1 MSKETAF
8 FAFRRDGQ
16 DYSCRGDDLK
26 HVATQDD
33 IFFFWRQGT
42 TYKTRLAVNP
52 DRIESSVTE
61 SVDLNYEQYAFV
73 RDRDTGLKLAETSP
87 PFADTQQE
95 KRVYEH
101 IFDGDDNTSFK
112 SYTNNGIK
120 HDVVI
125 QFPEPID
132 VYGEISIKAGFHN
145 NQRLGQML
153 INGQVVRE
161 ISAWDSDPQVFTA
174 AFSGQVNEFSI
185 RQKNLNGLQC
195 TAVIN
200 YIDIDGARLQ
210 SNVTTTKLVMAVGTD
225 MSQYK
230 VNMRIKQYDGTL
242 VGKIGAVDEPNRTL
256 YLTEVTAFQAGD
268 GILIEQVVD
277 DMIELSEIR
286 NTDYFAC
293 TEQHSPTNHISYK
306 VTGDKFVELFKDITP
321 NFEVLSGG
329 VWLNMRFANTSK
341 TVKVVKAENG
351 KEYEYR
357 GTYTNFNLPV
367 GNYFVPTLEGGGLQ
381 CIKLYGTH
389 NNGNFDFKSN
399 FDMSTVTNMSNF
411 VRCCGLF
418 NGDVSHFNLQNVSCS
433 YQAFANCHNFN
444 ASVGGGFD
452 MANATNVER
461 MFVNCVKFNQPIN
474 NFKFPKATFVFNTW
488 YNCRALNQDI
498 SGIEYKE
505 DALLRQTWSNCVAM
519 NHPGLAVAVPFP
531 ACIRLDRATELW
543 KGFRQSVANWT
554 QSMPYEMAG
563 LFRAWNQFNQ
573 DVGHFDTTNVK
584 CMARVFDGAKT
595 FNHPSVR
602 NWDTSKVTNFYLTFH
617 TAHRFDV
624 ELDTWNMS
632 SAKTL
637 YGMFQNATNMGKSN
651 GGYVNLESW
660 DTSNVTNMGGSMFW
674 KTHMVKGISTWNTS
688 KVTNMK
694 GIFC

>member
-33 IFFFWRQGT
+33 IFFFWRQGV
-42 TYKTRLAVNP
+42 TYKTRLAINP
-52 DRIESSVTE
+52 DRIESVNTE

-87 PFADTQQE
+87 PFADSQQE

-161 ISAWDSDPQVFTA
+161 ISAWDSEPQVFTA

-185 RQKNLNGLQC
+185 RQKNLNGQQC

-200 YIDIDGARLQ
+200 YIDIDGARLE
-210 SNVTTTKLVMAVGTD
+210 SNVTTTKIVMAVGTD

-357 GTYTNFNLPV
+357 GNYTNFNLPV

-381 CIKLYGTH
+381 CIKLDGTH
-389 NNGNFDFKSN
+389 GNGNFDFKSN
-399 FDMSTVTNMSNF
+399 FDMSTVENMHYF
-411 VRCCGLF
+411 VRNCTLF
-418 NGDVSHFNLQNVSCS
+418 NGDIGHFDLRNVKTANS
-433 YQAFANCHNFN
+433 AFYNCNNFN
-444 ASVGGGFD
+444 GDLGGGFN
-452 MANATNVER
+452 MANATCVER
-461 MFVNCVKFNQPIN
+461 MFYNCTKFNRPIN
-474 NFKFPKATFVFNTW
+474 GFKFPK
-488 YNCRALNQDI
+488 CRQNLQYL
-498 SGIEYKE
+498 G
-505 DALLRQTWSNCVAM
+505 T
-519 NHPGLAVAVPFP
+519 
-531 ACIRLDRATELW
+531 
-543 KGFRQSVANWT
+543 
-554 QSMPYEMAG
+554 
-563 LFRAWNQFNQ
+563 LFYFEP
-573 DVGHFDTTNVK
+573 K
-584 CMARVFDGAKT
+584 C
-595 FNHPSVR
+595 
-602 NWDTSKVTNFYLTFH
+602 
-617 TAHRFDV
+617 HRD
-624 ELDTWNMS
+624 
-632 SAKTL
+632 
-637 YGMFQNATNMGKSN
+637 
-651 GGYVNLESW
+651 
-660 DTSNVTNMGGSMFW
+660 
-674 KTHMVKGISTWNTS
+674 
-688 KVTNMK
+688 
-694 GIFC
+694 